1 MIKIHKIN
9 MDLCYLTYILVGPL
23 IGKRL
28 QKLHEEKG
36 IHFILGAEVTEL
48 HGDEDDNLS
57 EVVLNSG
64 QTLRADLLLAGLGVL
79 PCTDF
84 IRGSNIKLNSKGY
97 VPVDE
102 VIMVFLR
109 TATNISNEKRIRT
122 TLSNSWRSQL

>member
-1 MIKIHKIN
+1 M
-9 MDLCYLTYILVGPL
+9 

-36 IHFILGAEVTEL
+36 IQFILDAEVTEL
-48 HGDEDDNLS
+48 LGDEEDCLS
-57 EVVLNSG
+57 EVVLNTG

-97 VPVDE
+97 VPVNE
-102 VIMVFLR
+102 VIIEEYGHLLQRESLEMYS
-109 TATNISNEKRIRT
+109 ISKMIQFEVICCI
-122 TLSNSWRSQL
+122 